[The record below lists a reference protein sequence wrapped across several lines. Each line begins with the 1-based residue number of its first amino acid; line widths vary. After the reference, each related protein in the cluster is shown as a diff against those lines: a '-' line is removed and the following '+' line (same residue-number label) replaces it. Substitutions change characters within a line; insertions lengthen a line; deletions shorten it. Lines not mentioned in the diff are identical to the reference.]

1 MGQIIKSKLI
11 KVLAFLIVI
20 VVLINLIL
28 TLPPYLQKRQLE
40 EQITADLALLGQLEL
55 NQEISLETSYKF
67 NLKTANQELGIISSI
82 AGEMEAIL
90 SQEALSLQEELKG
103 LHSDLVSLEKQVTL
117 LMLPL
122 DIYSRDEMG
131 NLLEQEIPQGNE
143 LRNYIQSLIT
153 QKDQALEN
161 INRYKEGIE
170 GYKREQVNAN
180 KFVNE
185 LWGKSD
191 REIRGIVEAMSPEL
205 KAAQLFMWSLNGTS
219 LTKTEIDRM
228 GSTPPGGV
236 ILMGYN
242 ISSESQL
249 KTFTRQIQS
258 TYSQYP
264 FFIST
269 DQEGGVVKRVSWDRT
284 AGQTA
289 WDDMSDDEICE
300 LGKQRSIT
308 LNQGG
313 INVNLAPVVDL
324 SVSGGGFIN
333 NRTISLDPGIVSSK
347 AEAFV
352 KCSQENKVFTV
363 LKHYPGHGA
372 TSQDS
377 HFTLPVINKSKED
390 WLNSDA
396 IPFKKIGESKFIM
409 IGHLF
414 FKNID
419 PQNPSTTSSI
429 LLNDI
434 LRTEF
439 NYDGLLI
446 SDDMNLIQRS
456 TGSSYRKLIIDS
468 LNAGMDILLY
478 VGLPDSSEKMIS
490 VVTQALENGE
500 LKEQEINNKV
510 LRIMLA
516 KRDLL

>member
-1 MGQIIKSKLI
+1 MS
-11 KVLAFLIVI
+11 A
-20 VVLINLIL
+20 
-28 TLPPYLQKRQLE
+28 T
-40 EQITADLALLGQLEL
+40 
-55 NQEISLETSYKF
+55 
-67 NLKTANQELGIISSI
+67 
-82 AGEMEAIL
+82 
-90 SQEALSLQEELKG
+90 
-103 LHSDLVSLEKQVTL
+103 
-117 LMLPL
+117 
-122 DIYSRDEMG
+122 
-131 NLLEQEIPQGNE
+131 PQ
-143 LRNYIQSLIT
+143 
-153 QKDQALEN
+153 
-161 INRYKEGIE
+161 
-170 GYKREQVNAN
+170 
-180 KFVNE
+180 
-185 LWGKSD
+185 
-191 REIRGIVEAMSPEL
+191 
-205 KAAQLFMWSLNGTS
+205 
-219 LTKTEIDRM
+219 
-228 GSTPPGGV
+228 GGV

-242 ISSESQL
+242 ISSASQL
-249 KTFTRQIQS
+249 KSFSKQIQS

-264 FFIST
+264 FFIAT
-269 DQEGGVVKRVSWDRT
+269 DQEGGVVKRVSWDKT

-289 WDDMSDDEICE
+289 WDDMDEQEICD
-300 LGKQRSIT
+300 LAKQRSTI
-308 LNQGG
+308 LSAGG

-333 NRTISLDPGIVSSK
+333 NRTISSDPNLVKSK
-347 AEAFV
+347 AESFV
-352 KCSQENKVFTV
+352 ECSQENKVYTV

-396 IPFKKIGESKFIM
+396 IPFKDIGASKFIM

-456 TGSSYRKLIIDS
+456 TGVSYKKLILDS

-478 VGLPDSSEKMIS
+478 VGLPDSSDKMIS
-490 VVTQALENGE
+490 VVTQAMENRE

-510 LRIMLA
+510 LRILLA

>member
-1 MGQIIKSKLI
+1 MGQIFKSKLI
-11 KVLAFLIVI
+11 KVLFTLIILVAI
-20 VVLINLIL
+20 VNLIL
-28 TLPPYLQKRQLE
+28 TLPPYFQKRQLE

-55 NQEISLETSYKF
+55 DQEISLETSYKF
-67 NLKTANQELGIISSI
+67 NLKTTNQELEIISSI
-82 AGEMEAIL
+82 ASDVESMLTQEAIG
-90 SQEALSLQEELKG
+90 LQDELKG
-103 LHSDLVSLEKQVTL
+103 LNGDLVSLEKQVVMLTL
-117 LMLPL
+117 PV
-122 DIYSRDEMG
+122 DILSRENLG
-131 NLLEQEIPQGNE
+131 ALLEQDMPQGNE
-143 LRNYIQSLIT
+143 LRTYIQSLIS
-153 QKDQALEN
+153 QKDQALQT
-161 INRYKEGIE
+161 INTYKEAIE
-170 GYKREQVNAN
+170 QYKREQVNAN
-180 KFVNE
+180 EFVNE

-191 REIRGIVEAMSPEL
+191 REIRAIVEAMTPEL

-219 LTKTEIDRM
+219 LTRTELDKM
-228 GSTPPGGV
+228 SATPQGGV

-242 ISSESQL
+242 ISSASQL
-249 KTFTRQIQS
+249 KSFSKQIQS

-264 FFIST
+264 FFIAT
-269 DQEGGVVKRVSWDRT
+269 DQEGGVVKRVSWDKT

-289 WDDMSDDEICE
+289 WDDMDEQEICD
-300 LGKQRSIT
+300 LAKQRSTI
-308 LNQGG
+308 LSAGG

-333 NRTISLDPGIVSSK
+333 NRTISSDPNLVKSK
-347 AEAFV
+347 AESFV
-352 KCSQENKVFTV
+352 ECSQENKVYTV

-396 IPFKKIGESKFIM
+396 IPFKDIGASKFIM

-456 TGSSYRKLIIDS
+456 TGVSYKKLILDS

-478 VGLPDSSEKMIS
+478 VGLPDSSDKMIS
-490 VVTQALENGE
+490 VVTQAMENRE

-510 LRIMLA
+510 LRILLA